1 MSKIEDA
8 LKKAKRNHESKAT
21 GSSSLTLLRG
31 ATRHENQLLPKN
43 SSNENADEVIKYSS
57 NSKEIALMVEDE
69 LFDSNKL
76 SELKI
81 ISSNMSESKVANT
94 YRELRTKLL
103 HKSQGK
109 NFIVM
114 VTSCVD
120 DDSSASVT
128 LNMASA
134 FTFEETKTSL
144 IIDCNL
150 SRPRLNDDL
159 QKEVGVGLIDYLK
172 DENIDAESILY
183 KTGIK
188 RLRMIPAG
196 RASESAS
203 EYFTSQRMRNL
214 MSGLL
219 RRYSDRFIFI
229 NTPPITESADS
240 KILAELCDFTVL
252 VVPYATTS
260 KAKVEEASNKLG
272 KDKLLGV
279 VFSDIP
285 KSPQLGFLGL

>member
-8 LKKAKRNHESKAT
+8 LRKAKRNHESKKNS
-21 GSSSLTLLRG
+21 SSSLTLLRG
-31 ATRHENQLLPKN
+31 VRHDNQFLPEN
-43 SSNENADEVIKYSS
+43 SSNENANEAIKYTS

-69 LFDSNKL
+69 LFDSHKL

-81 ISSNMSESKVANT
+81 ISSNMNESKVANT

-114 VTSCVD
+114 VTSCID
-120 DDSSASVT
+120 DDSSSSVI

-150 SRPRLNDDL
+150 SKPRLNEDL
-159 QKEVGVGLIDYLK
+159 QKEVDIGLIDYLK

-203 EYFTSQRMRNL
+203 EYFTSQRMRSL

-219 RRYSDRFIFI
+219 RRYSDRYIFI

-260 KAKVEEASNKLG
+260 KAKVKEASNKLG

>member
-8 LKKAKRNHESKAT
+8 LKKAKANNKSKTTAT
-21 GSSSLTLLRG
+21 NSLTLLRG
-31 ATRHENQLLPKN
+31 AKPEKQLLCENSTNKN
-43 SSNENADEVIKYSS
+43 TDETIKYSS
-57 NSKEIALMVEDE
+57 NSKEIALMEEGE

-76 SELKI
+76 SQLKI
-81 ISSNMSESKVANT
+81 ISSNMSESRAANT

-103 HKSQGK
+103 HKSEGK

-114 VTSCVD
+114 ITSCVD

-128 LNMASA
+128 VNMASA

-150 SRPRLNDDL
+150 SKPRLHQDL
-159 QKEVGVGLIDYLK
+159 QMEVGPGLIDYLE
-172 DENIDAESILY
+172 DESIDAESILY

-203 EYFTSQRMRNL
+203 EYFTSQRMHSL
-214 MSGLL
+214 ISDLL
-219 RRYSDRFIFI
+219 IRYSDRFIFI

-240 KILAELCDFTVL
+240 KILVELCDFTIL

-260 KAKVEEASNKLG
+260 KAKVEEAADKLG

-279 VFSDIP
+279 IFNDIP
-285 KSPQLGFLGL
+285 KTPRLGFLGV